1 MFLGI
6 VNSPCRYGLITMIFG
21 VLMFLVRLLLLKNMS
36 FLPMFDD
43 RTRDVRN
50 DKSRVYQKGMRSSD
64 AESNFIAQAINRD
77 LNRQILTELEQN

>member
-1 MFLGI
+1 
-6 VNSPCRYGLITMIFG
+6 
-21 VLMFLVRLLLLKNMS
+21 MS

-43 RTRDVRN
+43 GTRNVRN